1 MLGGIIDAGAVIGG
15 HPHQVQDA
23 ERYTGK
29 PIFYSLGNFVF
40 DGFSDPVNNR
50 GWALR
55 LELDKTG
62 VRNVEVHVAQI
73 GQGGLPKPAGT
84 VAGP

>member
-1 MLGGIIDAGAVIGG
+1 M
-15 HPHQVQDA
+15 
-23 ERYTGK
+23 
-29 PIFYSLGNFVF
+29 F

-50 GWALR
+50 GWAMR
-55 LELDKTG
+55 LEMDKTG

-73 GQGGLPKPAGT
+73 GPGGLPKPAGT